1 MLNKMKYNFNVKNS
15 FVHIFEIL
23 VKITV
28 KLLQGTGTTFQK
40 PKLSMTTFSK
50 AVLKKSNLESLPT
63 LNIKPTSLGS
73 EMQLSSS
80 LYLSISKS
88 IFMSER

>member
-40 PKLSMTTFSK
+40 PKLSMTTF
-50 AVLKKSNLESLPT
+50 KKLFLRNQISNLS
-63 LNIKPTSLGS
+63 
-73 EMQLSSS
+73 Q
-80 LYLSISKS
+80 LSISNLRVA
-88 IFMSER
+88 IERNAIVKLSLSLNI